1 MMSNIIRVAI
11 LENHQGIIDGYQFR
25 LGTSPDIQIVSTA
38 TYGEALEPML
48 AEFPADVLLLDVHV
62 PTSSDNLNPYPIL
75 YLIPRLLETY
85 PNLVILVITM
95 HNQRKLIEA
104 VMAAGASGY
113 VLKDDQATIRDLA
126 SVIRAIAGGGIHLS
140 QSAFQQLTKGRD
152 NNENQTLSPRQMEV
166 LSLCAAY
173 PDAST
178 TELATKL
185 FISNST
191 VRNLLSDA
199 YLKLNVRSRS
209 AAIAKAH
216 QVGLLPPDV
225 PTSSLTELGGSET

>member
-1 MMSNIIRVAI
+1 MSNIIRVAI

-25 LGTSPDIQIVSTA
+25 LGASSDIQIVATA
-38 TYGEALEPML
+38 TYGETLEPML
-48 AEFPADVLLLDVHV
+48 AQFPADVLLLDVHV
-62 PTSSDNLNPYPIL
+62 PTSPDNLNPYPIL

-85 PNLVILVITM
+85 PNLVILVISM

-113 VLKDDQATIRDLA
+113 VLKDDQAAIRDLA
-126 SVIRAIAGGGIHLS
+126 SVIRSVASGGIHLS
-140 QSAFQQLTKGRD
+140 QSAYQQLTKGRD
-152 NNENQTLSPRQMEV
+152 DYGDKTLTPRQMEV

-178 TELATKL
+178 AELASKL
-185 FISNST
+185 FIANST
-191 VRNLLSDA
+191 VRNLLSEA
-199 YLKLNVRSRS
+199 YLKLNVRTRS

-216 QVGLLPPDV
+216 QMGLLPPDV
-225 PTSSLTELGGSET
+225 PASSLTELGGSDT

>member
-1 MMSNIIRVAI
+1 VAI

-25 LGTSPDIQIVSTA
+25 LGSSPDIEIVSSA

-48 AEFPADVLLLDVHV
+48 AQTPVDVLILDVHV
-62 PTSSDNLNPYPIL
+62 PTSHTNLNPYPIL
-75 YLIPRLLETY
+75 HLIPRLLEAY
-85 PNLVILVITM
+85 PNLVILVISM

-113 VLKDDQATIRDLA
+113 VLKDDQATIRDLP
-126 SVIRAIAGGGIHLS
+126 SVIRSIAGGGIHLS
-140 QSAFQQLTKGRD
+140 YSAYQQLTRGQ
-152 NNENQTLSPRQMEV
+152 NNLEDQALTPRQLEV

-178 TELATKL
+178 AELGSKL
-185 FISNST
+185 FIANST
-191 VRNLLSDA
+191 FRNLLSEV
-199 YLKLNVRSRS
+199 YLKLNVRTRS

-225 PTSSLTELGGSET
+225 PTSDLGGLGGEEN

>member
-1 MMSNIIRVAI
+1 MSDKIRVAI

-25 LGTSPDIQIVSTA
+25 LGTSPDMEIVASA

-48 AEFPADVLLLDVHV
+48 AQTPVDVLILDVHV
-62 PTSSDNLNPYPIL
+62 PTSPTNLNPYPIL
-75 YLIPRLLETY
+75 HLIPRLLETY
-85 PNLVILVITM
+85 SNLVILVISM
-95 HNQRKLIEA
+95 HNQRKLIES

-113 VLKDDQATIRDLA
+113 VLKDDQAAIRDLP
-126 SVIRAIAGGGIHLS
+126 SVIHSVAGGGIYIS
-140 QSAFQQLTKGRD
+140 QSAYQQLTRGQ
-152 NNENQTLSPRQMEV
+152 NTLEGQPLTPRQLEV

-178 TELATKL
+178 AELGSKL
-185 FISNST
+185 FIANST
-191 VRNLLSDA
+191 FRNLLSEV
-199 YLKLNVRSRS
+199 YLKLNVRTRS

-225 PTSSLTELGGSET
+225 PTSDLRELGGKEN

>member
-1 MMSNIIRVAI
+1 MPDKIRVAI

-25 LGTSPDIQIVSTA
+25 LGSAPDIEIVASA
-38 TYGEALEPML
+38 TYGEAVEPML
-48 AEFPADVLLLDVHV
+48 TQSTVDVLILDVHV
-62 PTSSDNLNPYPIL
+62 PTSRTNLNPYPIL
-75 YLIPRLLETY
+75 HLIPRLLEAY
-85 PNLVILVITM
+85 PNLVILVISM

-113 VLKDDQATIRDLA
+113 VLKDDQATIRDLP
-126 SVIRAIAGGGIHLS
+126 SVIRSVAGGGIHLS
-140 QSAFQQLTKGRD
+140 QSAYQQLTRGQSSLED
-152 NNENQTLSPRQMEV
+152 QALTPRQLEV

-178 TELATKL
+178 AELGSKL
-185 FISNST
+185 FVANST
-191 VRNLLSDA
+191 FRNLLSEV
-199 YLKLNVRSRS
+199 YLKLNVRTRS

-225 PTSSLTELGGSET
+225 PPSDLGELGGKEN

>member
-1 MMSNIIRVAI
+1 MSDIIRVAI

-25 LGTSPDIQIVSTA
+25 LGVSPDIQIVATA
-38 TYGEALEPML
+38 TYGESLETML
-48 AEFPADVLLLDVHV
+48 AQFPADVLLLDVHV
-62 PTSSDNLNPYPIL
+62 PTSSTNLNPYPIL

-85 PNLVILVITM
+85 PNLVILVISM

-113 VLKDDQATIRDLA
+113 VLKDDQATIRDLV
-126 SVIRAIAGGGIHLS
+126 SVIRSVAGGGIHLS
-140 QSAFQQLTKGRD
+140 QSAYQQLTKGRD
-152 NNENQTLSPRQMEV
+152 NYGDQALTLRQMEV

-173 PDAST
+173 PDANT
-178 TELATKL
+178 ADLASKL
-185 FISNST
+185 FITNST
-191 VRNLLSDA
+191 VRN
-199 YLKLNVRSRS
+199 RS

-225 PTSSLTELGGSET
+225 PTSNLTELGGNET

>member
-1 MMSNIIRVAI
+1 MSDMIRVAI

-25 LGTSPDIQIVSTA
+25 LGSSSDIQIVATA

-48 AEFPADVLLLDVHV
+48 AQFPTDVLLLDVHV
-62 PTSSDNLNPYPIL
+62 PTSPDNLNPYPIL

-85 PNLVILVITM
+85 PNLVILVISM

-126 SVIRAIAGGGIHLS
+126 SVIRAVAGGGIHLS
-140 QSAFQQLTKGRD
+140 QSAYQQLIKGRD
-152 NNENQTLSPRQMEV
+152 DYGDQALTPRQLEV

-178 TELATKL
+178 AELASKL
-185 FISNST
+185 FIANST
-191 VRNLLSDA
+191 VRNLLSET
-199 YLKLNVRSRS
+199 YLKLNVRTRS

-216 QVGLLPPDV
+216 QVGLLPPDM
-225 PTSSLTELGGSET
+225 PASNLTELGGSET